1 MLIANEQVIR
11 NTFFLPDSAWKI
23 PMLVSMWNSFVFA
36 VLLFCVSCELPLIA
50 VTGDTLEAFFA
61 GDRGRQQYNQK
72 TNHRTS
78 NQTAYTELKKRYF

>member
-1 MLIANEQVIR
+1 MLIANEQVMR

-23 PMLVSMWNSFVFA
+23 PMLVSMWNNFVFA
-36 VLLFCVSCELPLIA
+36 ALLFCVSCVLPLIA

-61 GDRGRQQYNQK
+61 GDRDASST

-78 NQTAYTELKKRYF
+78 NQTAYTELKKRNF